1 LPVNLWLIDRRQAPH
16 DGFNGRGLLRAHPAL
31 DVDKPLLLEPLA
43 AAMLLLGVSESHES
57 SLQQ

>member
-1 LPVNLWLIDRRQAPH
+1 
-16 DGFNGRGLLRAHPAL
+16 L